1 MPPRWKQKKLRKVIP
16 FLCLL
21 LLSGACCYLLPQF
34 LEVNR
39 LPTDL
44 RLAPGEEFHLALR
57 QPFRFYLPA
66 KRPDGIIG
74 FNGAEVLEKGSSGY
88 CSAVTVRA
96 EKEGVSFLDL
106 RFMGVTIRRVNLEF
120 VRMPRVVPGGH
131 AIGVLSAEEGVV
143 VVGHFP
149 VRDEEG
155 RECWPAREAGIRI
168 GDLIVAI
175 NDHPL
180 RRIDEVDFLLQNL
193 AAQGKPLTL
202 TIIRGGA
209 RRKIPVSP
217 VKRRQE
223 GAEGEKPLYLLGLYV
238 EDPAAG
244 VGTLTYFR
252 PETGRF
258 GGLGHRVLGFGN
270 RPLPLGQGKI
280 VAARITGI
288 NQGNRG
294 EPGEKI
300 GIFSGREDVIGDI
313 RANTELGIFGILKR
327 ELKNPYYPLAIPV
340 ATTFEVTTGPAEIM
354 TVISGR
360 EIRRFTIEIQR
371 VYRQKTLRDKG
382 LVIRVTDPVLLAE
395 AGGIVQGMSG
405 SPIIQNGKM
414 VGAVTHVFV
423 NDPTRGYG
431 VFAEW
436 MLQME
441 ETVWT
446 GEKKAS

>member
-1 MPPRWKQKKLRKVIP
+1 MPPRRNRNKVIL
-16 FLCLL
+16 FLSLL
-21 LLSGACCYLLPQF
+21 ALLGACCYILQQV

-44 RLAPGEEFHLALR
+44 RLAPGEEFHLTLR

-74 FNGAEVLEKGSSGY
+74 FNGAEVLEKGISGY
-88 CSAVTVRA
+88 CSAVTVRP

-106 RFMGVTIRRVNLEF
+106 RFFGVTIRRVNLEF
-120 VRMPRVVPGGH
+120 VKMPRVVPGGH
-131 AIGVLSAEEGVV
+131 AIGVLSAEEGVM
-143 VVGHFP
+143 VVGYFP

-155 RECWPAREAGIRI
+155 RESWPAREAGLRI

-175 NDHPL
+175 DDHPL
-180 RRIDEVDFLLQNL
+180 RRIEEMDFLLQHL
-193 AAQGKPLTL
+193 AAKGRPLTL
-202 TIIRGGA
+202 TIMRDGA
-209 RRKIPVSP
+209 RRKIPVLP
-217 VKRRQE
+217 VKRQQE
-223 GAEGEKPLYLLGLYV
+223 GMAGEKPLYLLGLYV

-244 VGTLTYFR
+244 VGTLTYFQ
-252 PETGRF
+252 PETGHF
-258 GGLGHRVLGFGN
+258 GGLGHRVIGFGN

-300 GIFSGREDVIGDI
+300 GIFSGREDVIGEI
-313 RANTELGIFGILKR
+313 RANTELGIFGILTR

-340 ATTFEVTTGPAEIM
+340 ATAFEVTTGPAEIM

-446 GEKKAS
+446 EEKKVS

>member
-1 MPPRWKQKKLRKVIP
+1 MPPRRKQKLVI
-16 FLCLL
+16 LL
-21 LLSGACCYLLPQF
+21 LCFLSLLGTGFYILPQVV
-34 LEVNR
+34 EVKR
-39 LPTDL
+39 LPAEL
-44 RLAPGEEFHLALR
+44 RLAPGEEFHLTLR
-57 QPFRFYLPA
+57 QPFSFYLPA

-74 FNGAEVLEKGSSGY
+74 FNGADILEKGISGY
-88 CSAVTVRA
+88 CSAVTVRPD
-96 EKEGVSFLDL
+96 KEGVSFLDL
-106 RFMGVTIRRVNLEF
+106 RFMGITIRRVNLEF
-120 VRMPRVVPGGH
+120 IQMPRVMPGGH
-131 AIGVLSAEEGVV
+131 AIGVLMAEEGVM
-143 VVGHFP
+143 VVGHFS

-155 RECWPAREAGIRI
+155 RESWPAREAGIKI

-175 NDHPL
+175 NNHPL
-180 RRIDEVDFLLQNL
+180 RRIEEVDFLLQNL
-193 AAQGKPLTL
+193 AAKEKPLTL
-202 TIIRGGA
+202 TIIRDGIE
-209 RRKIPVSP
+209 RKVLVSP
-217 VKRRQE
+217 AKRRQE
-223 GAEGEKPLYLLGLYV
+223 NVAGDKPLYLLGLYV

-244 VGTLTYFR
+244 VGTLTYFQ

-270 RPLPLGQGKI
+270 RDLPLAQGKI
-280 VAARITGI
+280 VSARITGI

-313 RANTELGIFGILKR
+313 QANTDLGIFGILS
-327 ELKNPYYPLAIPV
+327 LDIKNPHFPFTIPV
-340 ATTFEVTTGPAEIM
+340 ATAFEVTTGPAEIM

-360 EIRRFTIEIQR
+360 EIRRFNIEIQR
-371 VYRQKTLRDKG
+371 VYRQNTLRDKG
-382 LVIRVTDPVLLAE
+382 LIIRVTDPVLLSE

-405 SPIIQNGKM
+405 SPIIQNGKI

-441 ETVWT
+441 EAVWA

>member
-1 MPPRWKQKKLRKVIP
+1 MWRLLITPCAASTRWI
-16 FLCLL
+16 F
-21 LLSGACCYLLPQF
+21 
-34 LEVNR
+34 
-39 LPTDL
+39 
-44 RLAPGEEFHLALR
+44 
-57 QPFRFYLPA
+57 
-66 KRPDGIIG
+66 
-74 FNGAEVLEKGSSGY
+74 SSKT
-88 CSAVTVRA
+88 S
-96 EKEGVSFLDL
+96 
-106 RFMGVTIRRVNLEF
+106 
-120 VRMPRVVPGGH
+120 
-131 AIGVLSAEEGVV
+131 
-143 VVGHFP
+143 
-149 VRDEEG
+149 
-155 RECWPAREAGIRI
+155 
-168 GDLIVAI
+168 
-175 NDHPL
+175 
-180 RRIDEVDFLLQNL
+180 

-217 VKRRQE
+217 VKRQE
-223 GAEGEKPLYLLGLYV
+223 GAEGEKPLYLLGLCV

-258 GGLGHRVLGFGN
+258 GGLGHRVLRFGN

-340 ATTFEVTTGPAEIM
+340 ATTFEVTTGPAEIV

-382 LVIRVTDPVLLAE
+382 LVIRVTDPVPPRRSRRDRPRDEREPDYSKWEDGRCGDPRFCERPDPRVWRLRRMDA
-395 AGGIVQGMSG
+395 A
-405 SPIIQNGKM
+405 NGRD
-414 VGAVTHVFV
+414 GLG
-423 NDPTRGYG
+423 R
-431 VFAEW
+431 
-436 MLQME
+436 
-441 ETVWT
+441 
-446 GEKKAS
+446 GEKAS

>member
-1 MPPRWKQKKLRKVIP
+1 MPPRRKQNRVILL
-16 FLCLL
+16 LCLL
-21 LLSGACCYLLPQF
+21 SLLGACCYILQQVR
-34 LEVNR
+34 EVNR

-44 RLAPGEEFHLALR
+44 RLAPGEEFHLTLR

-74 FNGAEVLEKGSSGY
+74 FNGAEVLEKGISGY
-88 CSAVTVRA
+88 CSTVTVRP
-96 EKEGVSFLDL
+96 ENEGVSFLDL
-106 RFMGVTIRRVNLEF
+106 RFLGVTIRRVNLEF
-120 VRMPRVVPGGH
+120 VKMPRVVPGGH
-131 AIGVLSAEEGVV
+131 AIGVLSAEEGVMV
-143 VVGHFP
+143 IGHFP

-155 RECWPAREAGIRI
+155 RESWPAREAGLRI
-168 GDLIVAI
+168 GDLVVAI
-175 NDHPL
+175 DDHPL
-180 RRIDEVDFLLQNL
+180 RRIDDVDFLIQSL
-193 AAQGKPLTL
+193 AAKGKPLTL
-202 TIIRGGA
+202 TIIRDGA
-209 RRKIPVSP
+209 RRKIAVVP

-223 GAEGEKPLYLLGLYV
+223 GAAGDRPLYLLGLYV

-244 VGTLTYFR
+244 VGTLTYFQ
-252 PETGRF
+252 PETGHF

-313 RANTELGIFGILKR
+313 RANTDLGIFGTLTR
-327 ELKNPYYPLAIPV
+327 ELKNPYYPWAIPV
-340 ATTFEVTTGPAEIM
+340 ATTYEVTTGPAEIM

-371 VYRQKTLRDKG
+371 VYRQKALRDKG
-382 LVIRVTDPVLLAE
+382 LVIRVTDPVLLSE

-441 ETVWT
+441 ETVWA
-446 GEKKAS
+446 GKKKAS